1 LSLHPTLQPAQDA
14 LLTRR
19 SLRQKSGHHTV
30 GQARHEPLRTAYQ
43 LAGEFGDRRTSG
55 YSSAVCG
62 GFLYLRILYC
72 PGCLRGHVVDLV
84 RDLPANARMARE
96 LGLRQMRPWRLEC
109 HAPEA

>member
-1 LSLHPTLQPAQDA
+1 VSVYPPLQAARAA

-19 SLRQKSGHHTV
+19 TLRQKYGHHTV
-30 GQARHEPLRTAYQ
+30 GKARHEPLQAAYQ

-55 YSSAVCG
+55 YSPAVCG

-109 HAPEA
+109 YPPQA